1 MEDLTI
7 KLKTLLKIDE
17 AQYQT
22 KDWRKNAI
30 WYKNG
35 KYNECEK
42 YQINIIEKL
51 LKSKLNKTY
60 KRINTE
66 TNEIIENKNPVKNC
80 DGYEWTENFDGIVEK
95 NGKTYYFN
103 LKFVC
108 DKGGSQ
114 TRTLREVYYFIK
126 YQLNYLVKFNVKNIY
141 FINILDGDTSH
152 NNMNKFNYLKN
163 KEIYKKVKKYVFIGD
178 LYTFQKM
185 SNNQIHQVK

>member
-1 MEDLTI
+1 MEDLII
-7 KLKTLLKIDE
+7 KLKTSLKIDE

-22 KDWRKNAI
+22 KEWRKNAI

-51 LKSKLNKTY
+51 LKLKLNKTY
-60 KRINTE
+60 RRINTE
-66 TNEIIENKNPVKNC
+66 TSEIIENKNPVKNH

-95 NGKTYYFN
+95 NDKIYYFN

-126 YQLNYLVKFNVKNIY
+126 YQLEHLIKFNTKNIY
-141 FINILDGDTSH
+141 FINILDGDTSY

-163 KEIYKKVKKYVFIGD
+163 KEIYKKVKKYIFIGD
-178 LYTFQKM
+178 LHAFQKM
-185 SNNQIHQVK
+185 SNNQIDQVK